1 MPLKTTGEISFSEI
15 AGEFFKSPPYRLSEF
30 YRGSLVVPDTELNI
44 GVPTSGTVAFSDFY
58 GTAFAIPPTIPAGAI
73 VFYTGATAPSGWQE
87 YTAAYGRYVKGTTN
101 TSQIGTTSAVAIPN
115 GIPQSTVTG
124 TSGAHTGSTFT
135 ASGMGATSGSVRG
148 YPINSS
154 TPGNHNHVV
163 SGIPRATAEAIAPE
177 PPHAV
182 FKMIKTLTDTQ
193 VLPAGSIIIAQN
205 RPSPAWNNETRTSGS
220 NNIYV
225 KASGMN
231 PGEID
236 RLTGLPSAMSATT
249 STAGSHDHRLPD
261 NNRFFNAGTN
271 TTTNLYAVDGNHS
284 HANANVTVSVLK
296 IKSICLNLWRS
307 AQDAIGASNT
317 IFMYDGDLNNLPED
331 WYVCNGLNGT
341 VDLAD
346 RFIQI
351 GGSNGVQHGVKE
363 ENSQLQFQWSSI
375 LSGPDPSTHNHR
387 QTNTSTF
394 QTFTA
399 AAFHQLFT
407 WSHSHT
413 APATSSQTGN
423 VYSPPAI
430 SLGFIQYIKD
440 NVNLSSITVSQNA
453 TAINEGATATITVS
467 HVNYPVG
474 TVIYWDTEA
483 VTGTLETNE
492 FTDNALTGSFTITT
506 LNSSNNVLRT
516 PTNDNREEGL
526 EVFRIRFYSDSARTQ
541 LIGASQNITIN
552 DTSLP
557 QYLIRV
563 QGTNGVDT
571 VTVNEGD
578 TVVFELL
585 TTVLSAGT
593 TVYWSTSSSTMTA
606 ADFTDNTLANSV
618 NLETFGAYRRA
629 LVSRQILTDATTE
642 GTESFQLVFRTGST
656 TGTIRATSNSVTVND
671 TSLTPTYASTGGSTI
686 NLGGTNEGNR
696 IWEHYFTGTNVPS
709 GGETLTYV
717 IVSYDAGTGEST
729 VATASDFIGGLSGT
743 ITTAA
748 TFTVTVR
755 AAADAVTEPNERFLL
770 ELRRGGINGT
780 LITSSGLAMTVLSD
794 TNATYNFTASTTTPN
809 WGDSINFNLQL
820 SSGVHNTNTVFY
832 FKIMNWSTND
842 FNTQEV
848 TRVLKGTSTTQTTFT
863 VSTKSSLIKAGKSF
877 TVQVWNDDP
886 VAGRGVL
893 LNVSPQ
899 VTITA
904 AGFTSLTP
912 AASSV
917 NEGTALAF
925 TLSTSGIPNNTI
937 VYWNIDF
944 NSSSAT
950 ADFSTTQGSVSIQ
963 NNSATISITPTADA
977 TTEGAQTFKLR
988 VYTDSGRTNL
998 AITSST
1004 VTINDTSKTPTIT
1017 SLTPSATSVNEG
1029 SSVSFT
1035 ASGADHSATT
1045 TYYYRLVATSGSFNA
1060 ADITATTLDGT
1071 LTYSSTSQSGQAV
1084 VSLVNDLTTEGV
1096 ERFRMDLYS
1105 DSARTVL
1112 VRSSAEVTVNDT
1124 SVAPTYRF
1132 GTIPTSINEGA
1143 SGTFNVITTNVPNN
1157 TTLYWSVLH
1166 DTIGSTATDNADF
1179 TTVTGSFL
1187 ISSNAGS
1194 FNVNIA
1200 ADQITEGSQSF
1211 RVNLRTTSVSG
1222 PIQATSGY
1230 VTINDT
1236 SQTPTYAFGTI
1247 PTSINEGVS
1256 GTFNVSTTNIPN
1268 STVLYW
1274 TISHISTAAADFSAN
1289 SGSFSITSNAGSFTV
1304 TPTADAATEGP
1315 QTFRVEIRTTS
1326 TTGTIRATSNIVT
1339 VNDTSLTQPGQVLFQ
1354 VTTSTTTRV
1363 ATWTVP
1369 AGVTS
1374 VSVVCIG
1381 GGGGG
1386 RAGSSNGSIS
1396 SGGGGGGGG
1405 LSYRNNIAVT
1415 PGSSITVQ
1423 IGRAG
1428 NGIAGAGT
1436 GGAGAGGQSYFFTTS
1451 TVAANGGGGGQG
1463 SGGVWAGGTAG
1474 TVVNNTGAVGFS
1486 GGVGGGGP
1494 RNVRAGGG
1502 GAAGYAGAGG
1512 RGGGGDPSA
1521 SATAGAGG
1529 GGGGGGFS
1537 TAPGPSFWFGG
1548 HGGAARATGQ
1558 PPNGTAG
1565 GNSTTSNGG
1574 DGQPNSTPFFGGGGA
1589 GGNATSVNTAR
1600 QNGWPGA
1607 VRIIWPGNL
1616 RSYPSTRVA
1625 DE

>member
-1 MPLKTTGEISFSEI
+1 
-15 AGEFFKSPPYRLSEF
+15 
-30 YRGSLVVPDTELNI
+30 
-44 GVPTSGTVAFSDFY
+44 
-58 GTAFAIPPTIPAGAI
+58 
-73 VFYTGATAPSGWQE
+73 
-87 YTAAYGRYVKGTTN
+87 
-101 TSQIGTTSAVAIPN
+101 
-115 GIPQSTVTG
+115 
-124 TSGAHTGSTFT
+124 
-135 ASGMGATSGSVRG
+135 
-148 YPINSS
+148 
-154 TPGNHNHVV
+154 
-163 SGIPRATAEAIAPE
+163 
-177 PPHAV
+177 
-182 FKMIKTLTDTQ
+182 
-193 VLPAGSIIIAQN
+193 
-205 RPSPAWNNETRTSGS
+205 
-220 NNIYV
+220 
-225 KASGMN
+225 
-231 PGEID
+231 
-236 RLTGLPSAMSATT
+236 
-249 STAGSHDHRLPD
+249 
-261 NNRFFNAGTN
+261 
-271 TTTNLYAVDGNHS
+271 
-284 HANANVTVSVLK
+284 
-296 IKSICLNLWRS
+296 
-307 AQDAIGASNT
+307 
-317 IFMYDGDLNNLPED
+317 
-331 WYVCNGLNGT
+331 
-341 VDLAD
+341 
-346 RFIQI
+346 
-351 GGSNGVQHGVKE
+351 
-363 ENSQLQFQWSSI
+363 
-375 LSGPDPSTHNHR
+375 
-387 QTNTSTF
+387 
-394 QTFTA
+394 
-399 AAFHQLFT
+399 
-407 WSHSHT
+407 
-413 APATSSQTGN
+413 
-423 VYSPPAI
+423 
-430 SLGFIQYIKD
+430 
-440 NVNLSSITVSQNA
+440 
-453 TAINEGATATITVS
+453 
-467 HVNYPVG
+467 
-474 TVIYWDTEA
+474 
-483 VTGTLETNE
+483 
-492 FTDNALTGSFTITT
+492 
-506 LNSSNNVLRT
+506 
-516 PTNDNREEGL
+516 
-526 EVFRIRFYSDSARTQ
+526 
-541 LIGASQNITIN
+541 
-552 DTSLP
+552 
-557 QYLIRV
+557 
-563 QGTNGVDT
+563 
-571 VTVNEGD
+571 
-578 TVVFELL
+578 
-585 TTVLSAGT
+585 
-593 TVYWSTSSSTMTA
+593 
-606 ADFTDNTLANSV
+606 
-618 NLETFGAYRRA
+618 
-629 LVSRQILTDATTE
+629 
-642 GTESFQLVFRTGST
+642 
-656 TGTIRATSNSVTVND
+656 
-671 TSLTPTYASTGGSTI
+671 
-686 NLGGTNEGNR
+686 
-696 IWEHYFTGTNVPS
+696 
-709 GGETLTYV
+709 
-717 IVSYDAGTGEST
+717 
-729 VATASDFIGGLSGT
+729 
-743 ITTAA
+743 
-748 TFTVTVR
+748 
-755 AAADAVTEPNERFLL
+755 
-770 ELRRGGINGT
+770 
-780 LITSSGLAMTVLSD
+780 
-794 TNATYNFTASTTTPN
+794 
-809 WGDSINFNLQL
+809 
-820 SSGVHNTNTVFY
+820 
-832 FKIMNWSTND
+832 MNWSTND